1 MCPLLSAR
9 LQADGWREERGV
21 DHYPQGG
28 EGGTVR
34 QSWSGEGRSRSQLAP
49 PTEEVPPPPPPPAAD
64 DDADDDVV
72 GLIVLCVYVHT
83 SVSSS
88 IPLIHVCCCR
98 LCFTR
103 FEECVCCDVM
113 VLFSFTLLVLFPLP

>member
-28 EGGTVR
+28 DDGTVR

-49 PTEEVPPPPPPPAAD
+49 PTEEVPPPPPPPPPPA
-64 DDADDDVV
+64 ADDDVV
-72 GLIVLCVYVHT
+72 GLIVLCVCVHT
-83 SVSSS
+83 NVSSS
-88 IPLIHVCCCR
+88 IPSIHVCCCR

-103 FEECVCCDVM
+103 FEECVCCDVF
-113 VLFSFTLLVLFPLP
+113 VLFSFTLLVVFPLP

>member
-1 MCPLLSAR
+1 MCPFLSAR

-72 GLIVLCVYVHT
+72 GLIVLCV
-83 SVSSS
+83 
-88 IPLIHVCCCR
+88 
-98 LCFTR
+98 
-103 FEECVCCDVM
+103 CVCAYKCKQFHSIDSC
-113 VLFSFTLLVLFPLP
+113 LLLQTLLHKV